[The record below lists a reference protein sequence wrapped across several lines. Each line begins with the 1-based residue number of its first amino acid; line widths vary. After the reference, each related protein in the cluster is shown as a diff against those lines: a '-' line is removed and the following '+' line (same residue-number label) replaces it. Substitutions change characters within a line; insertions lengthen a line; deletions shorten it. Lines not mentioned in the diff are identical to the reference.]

1 VTLTEPTPV
10 VRDVPTTPMD
20 APTDTTPT
28 DTTPDTTAT
37 AGSPRRRNLALFA
50 LALGGFGVGAN
61 EFVSMGLLPGIAH
74 SLLPGLMASD
84 PDVGIATAG
93 HAISAYAI
101 GVAVGAPILAVLATK
116 FSRTKLIVVLAAIL
130 AVGALASASMPTFD
144 LTVGARFFAGLPHG
158 AYFGVASL
166 IAGWLMGPGNQG
178 KGIALAMSGLSVANL
193 AGVPVFTAVGQM
205 FGWRIVYVLVA
216 VVFVIAIALLAY
228 ALPRQE
234 KPRGVR
240 LTDEL
245 RALRRVQLWA
255 VLAIIAVGF
264 AGSFAVFSYIADITE
279 QVAGASSS
287 FVPLVL
293 AAAGAGMLV
302 GNIVGGFAVDKSL
315 FTTVIAGFA
324 LYIVAIAAFNVTS
337 SSAIGLIATFAVMN
351 AAQQILGPAM
361 QSWLMRISGR
371 SEVLGASIHHAAFNL
386 ANALGALAGGT
397 VIAAGWGMRAPAVL
411 GLVLATAGMVMTLVV
426 LGLLRARASRRRLLF
441 AVTPLETVERTDA
454 DLS

>member
-1 VTLTEPTPV
+1 MTLTQPTPV
-10 VRDVPTTPMD
+10 VRDLPSTAMDVPTDTPMD
-20 APTDTTPT
+20 PTPT
-28 DTTPDTTAT
+28 TLS
-37 AGSPRRRNLALFA
+37 GRRRNLALFA

-101 GVAVGAPILAVLATK
+101 GVAVGAPVLAVLATK

-130 AVGALASASMPTFD
+130 AVGALASAAMPTFD

-193 AGVPVFTAVGQM
+193 AGVPVFTAVGQV

-216 VVFVIAIALLAY
+216 VVFVLAIGLLAY
-228 ALPRQE
+228 ALPRQD

-279 QVAGASSS
+279 QVAGASPA
-287 FVPLVL
+287 FVPMVL

-302 GNIVGGFAVDKSL
+302 GNIIGGFAVDKSL
-315 FTTVIAGFA
+315 FTTVVVGFVV
-324 LYIVAIAAFNVTS
+324 YIAALVALNLS
-337 SSAIGLIATFAVMN
+337 ASSAIGLLATFALVN
-351 AAQQILGPAM
+351 GSQQVLGPAM

-371 SEVLGASIHHAAFNL
+371 SEVLGASIHHAAFNV

-397 VIAAGWGMRAPAVL
+397 VIAAGWGLRAPALL
-411 GLVLATAGMVMTLVV
+411 GLVLASTGLVMTLVV
-426 LGLLRARASRRRLLF
+426 LGLLRARASKRRLLL

-454 DLS
+454 DLA